1 MLYKLVLRYMT
12 VAVKGLMSMNITRE
26 KKIQMWDIYTKT
38 WSLIWVNM
46 LFLFIIP
53 CFIMARLKHPVSE
66 EFNAVL
72 LVSLFLL
79 ALTTVIYGV
88 RTGYFKSL
96 QEEADA
102 MTYEQHKARYKK
114 MQLPCMLYYVM
125 PLFVEVLICCVIEE
139 WVLR

>member
-1 MLYKLVLRYMT
+1 
-12 VAVKGLMSMNITRE
+12 
-26 KKIQMWDIYTKT
+26 
-38 WSLIWVNM
+38 
-46 LFLFIIP
+46 
-53 CFIMARLKHPVSE
+53 MARLKHPVSE

-72 LVSLFLL
+72 IVSLFLL

-102 MTYEQHKARYKK
+102 MTYEQHKARCKK
-114 MQLPCMLYYVM
+114 MQLPFMLYYVM
-125 PLFVEVLICCVIEE
+125 PILVEGLICFVIQE